1 MTLLIVTVVS
11 LLLYLPYAIYYFLAF
26 TTDVFTSMS
35 IVTLVRLFGI
45 LLVLFFA
52 NSLVNHILYAM
63 RMPEYR
69 AAVRALFRRRPQQQ
83 RQVAVIPL
91 HDL

>member
-1 MTLLIVTVVS
+1 MSNVT
-11 LLLYLPYAIYYFLAF
+11 Y
-26 TTDVFTSMS
+26 
-35 IVTLVRLFGI
+35 VRSVRI

-52 NSLVNHILYAM
+52 NSLVNPILYAM

-69 AAVRALFRRRPQQQ
+69 SAVLALFRRRPQQQ